1 MLFSPHM
8 KHIIILAT
16 KKWKDL
22 CSAYLYVFLIL
33 SIVFLP
39 LNCLF
44 AAFLFLVGKT
54 FYLF

>member
-39 LNCLF
+39 LNF
-44 AAFLFLVGKT
+44 RIYYITIVVNKFFI
-54 FYLF
+54 FI